1 MKRLEPARQQY
12 AWGSTAAI
20 PALLGVADDGAPW
33 AEAWYGSHPAG
44 PARVAGGDV
53 LSTLIEA
60 EPERLLGED
69 IIWRFGRRLPFLLK
83 LIAPEQPLS
92 LQVHP
97 SQAQAAE
104 GYALEEEAGIALDH
118 PSRNYKDTNH
128 KPEMVLALTRFQAVA
143 GFRAPRRAVEV
154 LAGLDSVLARRMRRT
169 LRLNPTR
176 YGIRQ
181 VFSDVVSA
189 STRPTPEEISD
200 LVAEIAARF
209 EAGTS
214 PSLRVDSNVLKMA
227 VTFPGDPGI
236 AAALLLNP
244 VTLQPGEAL
253 FVPAG
258 SVHAYI
264 SGLGVEV
271 MASSDNVLRAGLTA
285 KHIDVPEMLACVD
298 YVAAPPVRPAP
309 EYLSRATRAYYA
321 PVDDFELMVTTVVAA
336 DGRLPV
342 PGRGPRILLAVE
354 GAMTLVTQADTQT
367 LAQGEA
373 VFVLAEP
380 GLRVRPHQHRLS
392 VEGEGTLV
400 QADVP

>member
-1 MKRLEPARQQY
+1 MRRLEPARQQY
-12 AWGSTAAI
+12 AWGSTSAI
-20 PALLGVADDGAPW
+20 PALLGRADDGAPW

-44 PARVAGGDV
+44 PARVAEGAA
-53 LSTLIEA
+53 LSDLIDA

-97 SQAQAAE
+97 SQAQAVE
-104 GYALEEEAGIALDH
+104 GYALEDEAGIALDH
-118 PSRNYKDTNH
+118 PSRNYKDANH

-154 LAGLDSVLARRMRRT
+154 LAGLDSLLARRMRRT

-176 YGIRQ
+176 FGIRQ
-181 VFSDVVSA
+181 AFTELVSA
-189 STRPTPEEISD
+189 DTRPEASEMAE
-200 LVAEIAARF
+200 LVAEISRRLAEGR
-209 EAGTS
+209 S
-214 PSLRVDSNVLKMA
+214 PSRRVDANVVEMA
-227 VTFPGDPGI
+227 RAFPHDPGI

-244 VTLQPGEAL
+244 VTLRRGEAL

-264 SGLGVEV
+264 SGLGVEI
-271 MASSDNVLRAGLTA
+271 MASSDNVLRAGLTT
-285 KHIDVPEMLACVD
+285 KHVDVPAMLACVD

-321 PVDDFELMVTTVVAA
+321 PVDDFELLVTTVVPQ
-336 DGRLPV
+336 DGRVPV
-342 PGRGPRILLAVE
+342 PGRGPRILLGLE
-354 GAMTLVTQADTQT
+354 GTTTVTTPAGSAELTRGRALFVGADERT
-367 LAQGEA
+367 LA
-373 VFVLAEP
+373 
-380 GLRVRPHQHRLS
+380 
-392 VEGEGTLV
+392 VEGEGEFA

>member
-1 MKRLEPARQQY
+1 MRRLEPARQRY
-12 AWGSTAAI
+12 AWGSTSAI
-20 PALLGVADDGAPW
+20 PSLLGRADDGAPW
-33 AEAWYGSHPAG
+33 AEAWYGSHSAG
-44 PARVAGGDV
+44 PAQVAEGGV
-53 LSTLIEA
+53 LSELIDA

-104 GYALEEEAGIALDH
+104 GYALEDEAGIALDH
-118 PSRNYKDTNH
+118 PCRNYKDTNH

-154 LAGLDSVLARRMRRT
+154 LAGLDSPLARRMRRT

-189 STRPTPEEISD
+189 ATRPSPQEID
-200 LVAEIAARF
+200 ALVTEIAARF

-214 PSLRVDSNVLKMA
+214 PSLRVDSNVVKMA
-227 VTFPGDPGI
+227 GTFPGDPGI

-271 MASSDNVLRAGLTA
+271 MASSDNVLRAGLSA

-373 VFVLAEP
+373 VFVGADE
-380 GLRVRPHQHRLS
+380 RSLS

>member
-1 MKRLEPARQQY
+1 MRRLEPARQRY
-12 AWGSTAAI
+12 AWGSTSAI
-20 PALLGVADDGAPW
+20 PALLGRADDGAPW

-44 PARVAGGDV
+44 PARVAEGGV
-53 LSTLIEA
+53 LSELIDA
-60 EPERLLGED
+60 EPARLLVED

-104 GYALEEEAGIALDH
+104 GYAREDEAGIALDH
-118 PSRNYKDTNH
+118 PCRNYKDTNH

-154 LAGLDSVLARRMRRT
+154 LAGLDSPLARRMRRT

-189 STRPTPEEISD
+189 ATRPSPQEID
-200 LVAEIAARF
+200 ALVTEIAARF

-214 PSLRVDSNVLKMA
+214 PSLRVDSNVVKMA
-227 VTFPGDPGI
+227 DTFPGDPGI

-271 MASSDNVLRAGLTA
+271 MASSDNVLRAGLSA

-373 VFVLAEP
+373 VFVGADE
-380 GLRVRPHQHRLS
+380 RSLS

>member
-1 MKRLEPARQQY
+1 MERLIGARQSY
-12 AWGSTAAI
+12 DWGSTTAI
-20 PALLGVADDGAPW
+20 PELLGERPDNHPW
-33 AEAWYGSHPAG
+33 AEQWYGSHASG
-44 PARVAGGDV
+44 PTGLMDRSG
-53 LSTLIEA
+53 TLADLIA
-60 EPERLLGED
+60 ADPQRLLGED
-69 IIWRFGRRLPFLLK
+69 VVRRFGSQLPFLLK
-83 LIAPEQPLS
+83 LIAPERPLS

-118 PSRNYKDTNH
+118 PARNYKDTNH

-154 LAGLDSVLARRMRRT
+154 LAGLDSPLARRMRRT

-189 STRPTPEEISD
+189 ATRPSPQEID
-200 LVAEIAARF
+200 ALVTEIAARF

-214 PSLRVDSNVLKMA
+214 PSLRVDSNVVKMA
-227 VTFPGDPGI
+227 GTFPGDPGI

-244 VTLQPGEAL
+244 VTLQAGEAL

-373 VFVLAEP
+373 VFVGADE
-380 GLRVRPHQHRLS
+380 RSLS

>member
-373 VFVLAEP
+373 VFGGAA
-380 GLRVRPHQHRLS
+380 QHRLS

>member
-1 MKRLEPARQQY
+1 MRRLEPARQRY
-12 AWGSTAAI
+12 AWGSTSAI
-20 PALLGVADDGAPW
+20 PALLGRADDGAPW

-44 PARVAGGDV
+44 PARVAEGGV
-53 LSTLIEA
+53 LSELIDA
-60 EPERLLGED
+60 EPARLLGED

-97 SQAQAAE
+97 SQARAAE
-104 GYALEEEAGIALDH
+104 GYALEDEAGIALDH
-118 PSRNYKDTNH
+118 PCRNYKDTNH

-154 LAGLDSVLARRMRRT
+154 LAGLDSPLARRMRRT

-189 STRPTPEEISD
+189 ATRPSPQEID
-200 LVAEIAARF
+200 ALVTEIAARF

-214 PSLRVDSNVLKMA
+214 PSLRVDSNVVKMA
-227 VTFPGDPGI
+227 GTFPGDPGI

-271 MASSDNVLRAGLTA
+271 MASSDNVLRAGLSA

-354 GAMTLVTQADTQT
+354 GAMTLVTQADSQT

-373 VFVLAEP
+373 VFVGADE
-380 GLRVRPHQHRLS
+380 RSLS

>member
-373 VFVLAEP
+373 VVVGAA
-380 GLRVRPHQHRLS
+380 QHRLS

>member
-1 MKRLEPARQQY
+1 
-12 AWGSTAAI
+12 
-20 PALLGVADDGAPW
+20 
-33 AEAWYGSHPAG
+33 
-44 PARVAGGDV
+44 
-53 LSTLIEA
+53 
-60 EPERLLGED
+60 
-69 IIWRFGRRLPFLLK
+69 
-83 LIAPEQPLS
+83 
-92 LQVHP
+92 
-97 SQAQAAE
+97 
-104 GYALEEEAGIALDH
+104 
-118 PSRNYKDTNH
+118 
-128 KPEMVLALTRFQAVA
+128 
-143 GFRAPRRAVEV
+143 
-154 LAGLDSVLARRMRRT
+154 MRRT

-189 STRPTPEEISD
+189 ATRPGPQEID
-200 LVAEIAARF
+200 ALVTEIAARF

-214 PSLRVDSNVLKMA
+214 PSLRVDSNAVKMA
-227 VTFPGDPGI
+227 DTFPGDPGI

-271 MASSDNVLRAGLTA
+271 MASSDNVLRAGLSA

-373 VFVLAEP
+373 VFVGADE
-380 GLRVRPHQHRLS
+380 RSLS